1 MALDIAQLSGEL
13 AVRRL
18 GAEDVPQILTLCSGN
33 PQFYR
38 YHPPMA
44 SEDGIRADMQALPPE
59 KTAADKY
66 YVGYFDSGGLAAV
79 LDLILGYPQE
89 GTALI
94 GFFMVDAARQGTGL
108 GSRLVS
114 EAADEERLRAGG
126 RGPLHRDG
134 ARYTDG
140 PERDIDRKKPLRCSG
155 FFACIYRCRDS
166 TPAQGERGKNVISG
180 NDCRSSSNTKY
191 ISSASHASP
200 ADSLQRS
207 RSARVWKA
215 TSPI

>member
-1 MALDIAQLSGEL
+1 MALDITQLSGEL

-94 GFFMVDAARQGTGL
+94 GFSWWTRHGRARGL
-108 GSRLVS
+108 APG
-114 EAADEERLRAGG
+114 
-126 RGPLHRDG
+126 
-134 ARYTDG
+134 
-140 PERDIDRKKPLRCSG
+140 
-155 FFACIYRCRDS
+155 
-166 TPAQGERGKNVISG
+166 
-180 NDCRSSSNTKY
+180 
-191 ISSASHASP
+191 
-200 ADSLQRS
+200 
-207 RSARVWKA
+207 W
-215 TSPI
+215 

>member
-94 GFFMVDAARQGTGL
+94 GFFMVDAARQG
-108 GSRLVS
+108 SRLVS
-114 EAADEERLRAGG
+114 EAAACLRAAGLSRLRLGVD
-126 RGPLHRDG
+126 RGNPQSFAFWTKNGFEQVDEGHQINVLLVIADNDSVVRISRNPDENDDRISLRQPLFQRVN
-134 ARYTDG
+134 APVTSLCLI
-140 PERDIDRKKPLRCSG
+140 PMPL
-155 FFACIYRCRDS
+155 
-166 TPAQGERGKNVISG
+166 KNIHDAVCG
-180 NDCRSSSNTKY
+180 NEAKRSF
-191 ISSASHASP
+191 
-200 ADSLQRS
+200 
-207 RSARVWKA
+207 
-215 TSPI
+215 